1 MLIGLLK
8 NSMAEN
14 SAEGLFESLW
24 TILCVTSEIKDNRV
38 IHIICLS
45 VGVRTIIDV
54 MIVAM
59 IAIGM
64 TAIGRIDTA
73 GTVPDH
79 LLAAQNMTIVDP
91 GLRPTRGRIMIEGLQ
106 GTMITGEEAMMTA
119 ESLIIIMTVAG
130 MISIVAGTIEDV
142 TRRTNATMTG
152 PDMRM
157 VKVVGLVNALKWT
170 AGPAWLF
177 LRSTCDEVFCFYS
190 WSFNIG
196 VVYPDR
202 IFNGRNL
209 VQWQEALLKER
220 SDIFCPHGKSL
231 TSYLQF

>member
-1 MLIGLLK
+1 MLIGLSK

-24 TILCVTSEIKDNRV
+24 TILCVTSEIKETGV

-119 ESLIIIMTVAG
+119 DSLIIIMTVAG

-142 TRRTNATMTG
+142 TRRTNATMTE

-170 AGPAWLF
+170 AGPTWLF

-209 VQWQEALLKER
+209 VQCRRLYLR
-220 SDIFCPHGKSL
+220 SVRTYSVLMVNH
-231 TSYLQF
+231 